1 MTRKIIETNE
11 VIVRSSLLKSSP
23 FESSSSLAVF
33 TKKDIEEQN
42 FDHFQNAIDQIPNL
56 NFSEERA
63 VQDIFKL
70 EVSVRE
76 VNISVK
82 APKSFSRI

>member
-1 MTRKIIETNE
+1 MQ
-11 VIVRSSLLKSSP
+11 SY
-23 FESSSSLAVF
+23 
-33 TKKDIEEQN
+33 
-42 FDHFQNAIDQIPNL
+42 QIPNL

-76 VNISVK
+76 SIFRVK
-82 APKSFSRI
+82 APKSSVGNEVDGIDLSGIGVWKHLDINQLRLVGASNYYIWK